1 MAFVILLLVLC
12 MQQIVGQNVVSTLL
26 TQCSSC
32 SMKGQNVTCSNVAE
46 MVLLNQAT
54 CEEVLAG
61 CSCCNFCE
69 QDQTKL
75 EAIYVEYT
83 TCTSA
88 GGLYS
93 MSLLFG
99 LLACLSES
107 WWMQANA
114 AYFATMLFHRL
125 QLLRRVSLCKRT
137 CCRQWLLGQAQ
148 GYGDGYLPFVFL
160 WHVR

>member
-1 MAFVILLLVLC
+1 MMAFVILVLVLVLC

-54 CEEVLAG
+54 CGEVIAD

-99 LLACLSES
+99 LFACFVLA
-107 WWMQANA
+107 
-114 AYFATMLFHRL
+114 
-125 QLLRRVSLCKRT
+125 
-137 CCRQWLLGQAQ
+137 
-148 GYGDGYLPFVFL
+148 
-160 WHVR
+160 